1 MHKWW
6 KMCAMLAVVIVGS
19 VSLPVAVRQLRP
31 VTRRPLEGVK
41 LADTSYREV
50 RFRNADQGIELAGM
64 LLVPEGD
71 GPFPAA
77 VIIHG
82 SGTSQRDN
90 TWYLTLSAYLQQNGI
105 AVLLPDKRGSERS
118 QGDWR
123 TASFE
128 NLAGDTVAAIEC
140 LKQDAEVAVTKI
152 GIIGMSQGG
161 HIAPLVA
168 DRSSDVAFVVNVV
181 GGAVPMREALLYEE
195 NHNLR
200 QLGLL
205 PGVSN
210 VVAYLS
216 TWHLVHVK
224 QKEFWDAISGYDPL
238 PYWRKI
244 EVPALALYGQDDT
257 NVDAAVNADRL
268 RSLHKPNIEV
278 EVYSGSGHAL
288 EDPEGKGD
296 RIFRA
301 DALQRIR
308 DFICE
313 AQASSVEVH
322 AGGQ

>member
-1 MHKWW
+1 M
-6 KMCAMLAVVIVGS
+6 
-19 VSLPVAVRQLRP
+19 
-31 VTRRPLEGVK
+31 EGVK

-50 RFRNADQGIELAGM
+50 RFHNSGQGIELAGM

-90 TWYLTLSAYLQQNGI
+90 TWYLTLSGYLQQNGI
-105 AVLLPDKRGSERS
+105 VVLLPDKRGSEQS
-118 QGDWR
+118 KGDWR
-123 TASFE
+123 TASFPD
-128 NLAGDTVAAIEC
+128 LAGDAAAAVEFLEQQDQVAIT
-140 LKQDAEVAVTKI
+140 QTGV
-152 GIIGMSQGG
+152 IGMSQGG
-161 HIAPLVA
+161 HIAPLVP
-168 DRSSDVAFVVNVV
+168 DRSDKVAFVVSVV
-181 GGAVPMREALLYEE
+181 GGAVPMRQALLYEE

-210 VVAYLS
+210 AVAYLS
-216 TWHLVHVK
+216 AWHLVHVK

-244 EVPALALYGQDDT
+244 EVPALALYGQEDT
-257 NVDAAVNADRL
+257 NVDAAVNAARL

-308 DFICE
+308 DFIRE
-313 AQASSVEVH
+313 VRASEKREK
-322 AGGQ
+322 